1 MVKQWRFYHKHAITE
16 MRPYIEG
23 EDLTGISV
31 SDGDEP
37 KEGGMIA
44 RNPQDHNDQWYIAP
58 EYFNDNY
65 IKTTQAG
72 VQEKRRSTELLA
84 ALGRVMFGYL
94 QELHQGKD
102 YVCPVC
108 GAGPKENIPN
118 VSGSALS
125 KPYPPGT
132 RYGLIKKRNII

>member
-94 QELHQGKD
+94 QATSRQRLCLSCLWSRTKRKHPKCQWI
-102 YVCPVC
+102 
-108 GAGPKENIPN
+108 GPIK
-118 VSGSALS
+118 ALS
-125 KPYPPGT
+125 AWNKVWT
-132 RYGLIKKRNII
+132 DQKT